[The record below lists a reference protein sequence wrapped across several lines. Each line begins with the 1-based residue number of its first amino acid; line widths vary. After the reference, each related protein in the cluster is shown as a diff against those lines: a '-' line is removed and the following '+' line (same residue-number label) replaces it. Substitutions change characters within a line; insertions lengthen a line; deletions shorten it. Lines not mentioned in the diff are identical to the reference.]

1 MSVRAAVVYRSG
13 EPIVIETLS
22 LDDPGPRELRVRVAA
37 TGVCHSDLHVAEGAF
52 PSRFP
57 IVLGH
62 ETSGVVESVG
72 ADVRTLRPGDHV
84 VCCISGFCGQCEP
97 CVTGHL
103 SICQDKGVDRPRG
116 AKPRMVDGDG
126 KAIHQ
131 MTGISGFSEAMI
143 VSERS
148 CVSIRRDMPLDLAC
162 VLGCA
167 VLTGFGAV
175 AHTAK
180 VTPGSIVAVLGCG
193 GVGLMIVNA
202 ARIAG
207 AGRIVAIDRVP
218 AKLDL
223 ARKMGAS
230 DVIEAKDND
239 LVAETMALT
248 GGGVHFSF
256 EAIGLKTTVETAF
269 RMLRPGGACTVV
281 GVAAMGAEFSIPAMD
296 LLLERR
302 LQGCYMGSNHFP
314 LDIPRL
320 IDFYMDGRLNLK
332 TLVSRRLPLDDVDQA
347 FAAMKSGEAARS
359 VITFPGVVQV

>member
-1 MSVRAAVVYRSG
+1 MNVRAAVVYRPG
-13 EPIVIETLS
+13 EPIVIESLTL
-22 LDDPGPRELRVRVAA
+22 DAPGPREVLVRVAA
-37 TGVCHSDLHVAEGAF
+37 TGVCQSDLSVAMGAF

-57 IVLGH
+57 VVLGH
-62 ETSGVVESVG
+62 ETAGVVEAVG
-72 ADVRTLRPGDHV
+72 EDVRSVRPGDHV
-84 VCCISGFCGQCEP
+84 VCCISGFCGRCEP

-116 AKPRMVDGDG
+116 AKPRAADRDG

-131 MTGISGFSEAMI
+131 MSGIAGFSEAMV

-148 CVSIRRDMPLDLAC
+148 CVAIRKDMPLDLAC

-167 VLTGFGAV
+167 VLTGFGA
-175 AHTAK
+175 ATHTAK
-180 VTPGSIVAVLGCG
+180 VTPGSTVAVLGCG
-193 GVGLMIVNA
+193 GVGLTIVNA

-223 ARKMGAS
+223 ARSMGAS
-230 DVIEAKDND
+230 DVLAARSDD
-239 LVAETMALT
+239 LVAEVVALS

-256 EAIGLKTTVETAF
+256 EAIGLKTTVEAAF
-269 RMLRPGGACTVV
+269 RMLRPGGTCTVV
-281 GVAAMGAEFSIPAMD
+281 GVATIGTEFSVPAMD
-296 LLLERR
+296 LLLERK

-320 IDFYMDGRLNLK
+320 IDFYMDGRLKLDA
-332 TLVSRRLPLDDVDQA
+332 LVSRRLQLDDLDEA
-347 FAAMKSGEAARS
+347 FAAMKAGEVARS
-359 VITFPGVVQV
+359 VIAFPGVAPG